1 VERSDWKN
9 INNPDTSAVGFV
21 KGNLS
26 KEASEVSISSRR
38 TRQGLNLWT
47 GALNL
52 QDGSVYL
59 KKGEKAPNSRFGTFR
74 SFSRHEGQS
83 VSK

>member
-1 VERSDWKN
+1 
-9 INNPDTSAVGFV
+9 VGFV

-26 KEASEVSISSRR
+26 KEASEGVDKFIDELAK
-38 TRQGLNLWT
+38 GLNLWT

-59 KKGEKAPNSRFGTFR
+59 KKGEKATEQQIWYLPQLLEGMT
-74 SFSRHEGQS
+74 GQS